1 MILIVSAADDQ
12 VARAVERRLRSRGV
26 NVMLFDLGRFPSEA
40 RITVSYR
47 DDAPRYTIRLDG
59 QVARFEALTSI
70 WFRQPGRHRA
80 HSSITDEEV
89 RVIVE
94 QDSGEF
100 LSALWDSMSCL
111 MLPGSPSAM
120 KIAQRKPNH
129 MARAKALGF
138 DIAATIFTNDPQEF
152 LDLYR
157 EQEGRLIHKITANL
171 ALRERMGTLFSRLT
185 CGVTRRDVMHAQSV
199 SLAPIVFQA
208 YVPKRLELRVTVV
221 GDRVFTAEIHSQES
235 NRAHFDWRR
244 YDMGATR
251 HLPHELPRDVADRCV
266 QLVAQFGLT
275 YGTIDLILTPD
286 DRYVFLELNS
296 AGEYGWIEQVTG
308 LPISEAIADLLMSP
322 MRAHEL
328 PIAER
333 AHA

>member
-1 MILIVSAADDQ
+1 MILIVSTPADLTAQ
-12 VARAVERRLRSRGV
+12 AVERRLRSRGV
-26 NVMLFDLGRFPSEA
+26 KVVLFDTGRFPSEA

-47 DDAPRYTIRLDG
+47 DSQPRYAIRMDG
-59 QVARFEALTSI
+59 QVLRFDDVTSI
-70 WFRQPGRHRA
+70 WFRRPNRYIA
-80 HSSITDEEV
+80 HPSITDAEV
-89 RVIVE
+89 RAVVE
-94 QDSGEF
+94 QDCGEF
-100 LSALWDSMSCL
+100 LNAFWDSMNCL

-120 KIAQRKPNH
+120 KIAQRKPTH

-138 DIAATIFTNDPQEF
+138 DIAPTVFTNDPQEF

-171 ALRERMGTLFSRLT
+171 TLQERMGTEFSRLT
-185 CGVTRRDVMHAQSV
+185 CGVTRRDVMHAESV

-221 GDRVFTAEIHSQES
+221 GHRVFTAEIHSQES
-235 NRAHFDWRR
+235 NRTHFDWRR
-244 YDMGATR
+244 YDLGATP
-251 HLPHELPRDVADRCV
+251 HLPHELPRDIADRCV
-266 QLVAQFGLT
+266 QLVTQFGLT

-308 LPISEAIADLLMSP
+308 LPISDAVADFLMSP
-322 MRAHEL
+322 MRAHALPVAEL
-328 PIAER
+328 